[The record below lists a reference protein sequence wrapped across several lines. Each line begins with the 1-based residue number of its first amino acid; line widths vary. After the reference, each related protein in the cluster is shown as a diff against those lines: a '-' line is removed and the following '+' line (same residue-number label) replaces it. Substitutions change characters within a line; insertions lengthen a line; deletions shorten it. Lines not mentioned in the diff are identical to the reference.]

1 MMIIKRRSSRR
12 ACHAMTH
19 QKWFE
24 EPPLSSHTGIDASSS
39 SEVLV
44 KKSAILAKA
53 SICENAREREKL
65 NSVAKMGTESKG
77 DWTSQKKNSA
87 IIIYTKHPTLA

>member
-1 MMIIKRRSSRR
+1 
-12 ACHAMTH
+12 MTH

-53 SICENAREREKL
+53 SICENARERENL
-65 NSVAKMGTESKG
+65 NSVAKMGTESEG
-77 DWTSQKKNSA
+77 DWTSQKKKLRDNY
-87 IIIYTKHPTLA
+87 IYKTSHSRLIVLGN